1 MDKQTNHR
9 TDYEV
14 LLRPFTKGGISN
26 RWGKGRLLMNS
37 VEKNRSEKRKGK
49 QKKKNLVSFLTTS
62 K

>member
-49 QKKKNLVSFLTTS
+49 QKKKTWFHS
-62 K
+62 